1 MIDIHCC
8 DYHSHDHIYLVMM
21 IMIQLYNVMMMIM
34 KITVR
39 SYLLT
44 LNTNTLLPITSLD
57 INMVIG
63 RGKIVPVFDD
73 TQTFPIYVSQHF

>member
-1 MIDIHCC
+1 
-8 DYHSHDHIYLVMM
+8 
-21 IMIQLYNVMMMIM
+21 MMIM
-34 KITVR
+34 KITLR
-39 SYLLT
+39 SYQLT

-63 RGKIVPVFDD
+63 CGKIVPVFDD